1 MRKTALI
8 AAALFIGAALV
19 YAGDS
24 TLSYS
29 TGQSSAIQNQLIP
42 RYNAEHCTRYGQAVG
57 CASGDLVAGG
67 CSVASNTFKTIV
79 TDSCTIFTSNAAGEA
94 AFLKEVANIG
104 LVTVFNRL
112 MAAEQSSYLA
122 AECARFKA
130 LTGPQQQTECTL
142 RGLPSNC
149 SGPCN

>member
-1 MRKTALI
+1 MRKVFLVAVALV
-8 AAALFIGAALV
+8 IGASLV
-19 YAGDS
+19 YAGNS
-24 TLSYS
+24 TLSYT
-29 TGQSSAIQNQLIP
+29 TGQSNAIQGQLIP
-42 RYNAEHCTRYGQAVG
+42 RYNAEHCTRYGQAIG
-57 CASGDLVAGG
+57 CASADLVTGG
-67 CSVASNTFKTIV
+67 CNVATNTFKTIV
-79 TDSCTIFTSNAAGEA
+79 TDSCTIFTGDAAGEQ

-130 LTGPQQQTECTL
+130 LTGPQQQTECSL
-142 RGLPSNC
+142 RGLPTDC